1 MGDNGRMRIHVVADV
16 ADSDGGYVTERLVQ
30 RGGDLHQLDRDALPS
45 FDSIGHCDLVLLL
58 GSEKS
63 AHEEKWVASVTAESR
78 LIRHALAA
86 GTPVMGICYGAQ
98 LLARALGGTSWRA
111 DQPELGWSRVDT
123 IDPVLCPEGP
133 WGQMHRDVFA
143 PGPTSRVLG
152 TSWRGPQCIID
163 DSLDARAIAWQFHP
177 EVTPTTY
184 ERWVTEGY
192 YGDTG
197 VDAQDLIRQAHANAP
212 KARNLA
218 FALTDSA
225 LAYLGAA

>member
-1 MGDNGRMRIHVVADV
+1 MHIHVVADA

-30 RGGDLHQLDRDALPS
+30 RGGELHELDRDALPT
-45 FDSIGHCDLVLLL
+45 FDTLGGSDLVLLL

-63 AHEEKWVASVTAESR
+63 AHEAKWIDSVTAEVL
-78 LIRHALAA
+78 LIRDALAA

-111 DQPELGWSRVDT
+111 DQAELGWSRVDT

-133 WGQMHRDVFA
+133 WGQMHSDVFA

-163 DSLDARAIAWQFHP
+163 DSFGARAIAWQFHP
-177 EVTPTTY
+177 EVTPATY
-184 ERWVTEGY
+184 ERWVVEGY

-197 VDAQDLIRQAHANAP
+197 VDTKDLIRQAHVHAP

-225 LAYLGAA
+225 LAYLNVAAA